1 MSNNNKNDKSG
12 DSQKILIGLVYAILS
27 AAAYGTNPIFAKPL
41 YNDGMNPDSVLL
53 FRYLFA
59 VLVISLMMLYQGWS
73 RHKLAETFR
82 VSRHNMPQL
91 ILLGF
96 MMAVSSLTLFSSYN
110 YIPVGIAST
119 LLFVYP
125 ILTAL
130 IMTLCYHERLS
141 WLVVV
146 CLFIACGGIG
156 LLCPMEDGSISLDG
170 DFLIGF
176 LIVMLSGLAYAIYLV
191 GLNKTRLRNVASMP
205 VTLYVLIFGTF
216 LFVGRLFFSPLT
228 LPEHPIMWLNLLAL
242 GIFPTVVSLVCTAKA
257 IQYIGST
264 YTALCGALEP
274 VTAVLLGIII
284 LDENVSLRESCGM
297 ILIFLAVSLVVVRRH
312 S

>member
-1 MSNNNKNDKSG
+1 M
-12 DSQKILIGLVYAILS
+12 KIKGFIFAILS

-53 FRYLFA
+53 FRYIFA
-59 VLVISLMMLYQGWS
+59 VLVMALMMLYNGWK
-73 RHKLAETFR
+73 RKAMKETFH

-96 MMAVSSLTLFSSYN
+96 LMALSSLTLFVSYN

-141 WLVVV
+141 WLVVL
-146 CLFIACGGIG
+146 CLAIACSGIA
-156 LLCPMEDGSISLDG
+156 LLCPMENGEISITG

-176 LIVMLSGLAYAIYLV
+176 LIVMLSGLSYAIYLV

-205 VTLYVLIFGTF
+205 VTFYVLIFGTF
-216 LFVGRLFFSPLT
+216 LFVGRLVSSPLT

-242 GIFPTVVSLVCTAKA
+242 GVFPTVVSLVCTAKA
-257 IQYIGST
+257 IQNIGST
-264 YTALCGALEP
+264 QTALCGALEP
-274 VTAVLLGIII
+274 VTAVVLGVIV
-284 LDENVSLRESCGM
+284 LGETVSFREVIGM
-297 ILIFLAVSLVVVRRH
+297 VLIFVAVSLVIMRRK
-312 S
+312 

>member
-1 MSNNNKNDKSG
+1 MSNNSKTTNSPAFKG
-12 DSQKILIGLVYAILS
+12 GLGWIFAILS

-53 FRYLFA
+53 FRYVFA
-59 VLVISLMMLYQGWS
+59 VIVMMLMMAYKGKKTGNWTEAF
-73 RHKLAETFR
+73 K

-91 ILLGF
+91 VLLGF
-96 MMAVSSLTLFSSYN
+96 LMALSSLTLFCSYN

-130 IMTLCYHERLS
+130 IMTLCFHERLS

-146 CLFIACGGIG
+146 CLFIACGGIA
-156 LLCPMEDGSISLDG
+156 LLCPMEGDSISLSG

-216 LFVGRLFFSPLT
+216 LFIGRLFFSPLT

-274 VTAVLLGIII
+274 VTAVALGVII
-284 LDENVSLRESCGM
+284 LGETVSLRDLLGM
-297 ILIFLAVSLVVVRRH
+297 LLIFLSVSLVVIRRK
-312 S
+312 

>member
-1 MSNNNKNDKSG
+1 MPIQSRLLG
-12 DSQKILIGLVYAILS
+12 YMYAILS

-53 FRYLFA
+53 FRYIFA
-59 VLVISLMMLYQGWS
+59 VAVMALMMLYNGWK
-73 RHKLAETFR
+73 RGTMLETFR
-82 VSRHNMPQL
+82 VSRHNIPQL

-96 MMAVSSLTLFSSYN
+96 LMALSSLTLFCSYN
-110 YIPVGIAST
+110 FIPVGIAST

-141 WLVVV
+141 WLVIL
-146 CLFIACGGIG
+146 CLAIACSGIVM
-156 LLCPMEDGSISLDG
+156 LCPMEEGQITLSG

-176 LIVMLSGLAYAIYLV
+176 LVVMLSGLAYAIYLV
-191 GLNKTRLRNVASMP
+191 GLNKTRLRNVASMS
-205 VTLYVLIFGTF
+205 VTLYVLIFGTL

-257 IQYIGST
+257 IQNIGST
-264 YTALCGALEP
+264 QTALCGALEP
-274 VTAVLLGIII
+274 VTAVVLGVII
-284 LDENVSLRESCGM
+284 LGESVSMRDVIGM
-297 ILIFLAVSLVVVRRH
+297 VLIFLAVTLVVIRRKK